1 MSKFTEEDDAL
12 LGELGV
18 EVEVKKKA
26 TLTAKEERIIAGF
39 EEIQRFVEEH
49 GRKPQHGHENDIF
62 ERMYAIRLE
71 RLSSLEECRELLKDL
86 DHQQILDD
94 VEKEELLGEDM
105 DDDELL
111 SALGVEPKEGS
122 LQELK
127 HVRPS
132 EERRSAEEISR
143 RKKCENFD
151 DYKEIFEKVKA
162 ELANGSRQ
170 TVKITGKGNIEVG
183 SVYILKG
190 QMAYIAEKGETF
202 ENVYQRHGERDDDTR
217 TDQKLKIIFDN
228 ETESNQ
234 LILSFKRAI
243 NDDETA
249 RIVTAPTPLF
259 TDSINEDDQAT
270 GVIYVLRSECQ
281 HPEIVKNREIIHKIG
296 FTKGDVERR
305 IADASNQPTYLLSDV
320 EVVATYELYNLDAG
334 KLENIIHKIFSNAK
348 LDIELKDRF
357 GKPYNPREWFLVPLP
372 VVREAIDKIK
382 DGTISNYLYN
392 INSGQLEISS

>member
-71 RLSSLEECRELLKDL
+71 RLSNLEECRELLKDL
-86 DHQQILDD
+86 DQQQILDD
-94 VEKEELLGEDM
+94 VEKEELLGDDM

-122 LQELK
+122 LQDLK
-127 HVRPS
+127 HVRHS
-132 EERRSAEEISR
+132 
-143 RKKCENFD
+143 
-151 DYKEIFEKVKA
+151 KEIQSVDKVANRQKCNDFGIYKPLFEKVKS
-162 ELANGSRQ
+162 EVESNVRKI
-170 TVKITGKGNIEVG
+170 VKCTDKGEVDIENF
-183 SVYILKG
+183 YILYG
-190 QMAYIAEKGETF
+190 QMLYIA
-202 ENVYQRHGERDDDTR
+202 
-217 TDQKLKIIFDN
+217 DQEEAFIDQEGRNDRRLKIIFDN
-228 ETESNQ
+228 GTESNMLRRSLQ
-234 LILSFKRAI
+234 KRLW
-243 NDDETA
+243 DDSTSR
-249 RIVTAPTPLF
+249 RIVEPELGPLF
-259 TDSINEDDQAT
+259 TDAVNEDDQAT
-270 GVIYVLRSECQ
+270 GVIYVLRSQCQ

-296 FTKGDVERR
+296 FTKGDIERR
-305 IADASNQPTYLLSDV
+305 IANASNQPTYLLSDV

-357 GKPYNPREWFLVPLP
+357 GKPYNPKEWFLVPLP
-372 VVREAIDKIK
+372 VVKEAIEKIK

>member
-26 TLTAKEERIIAGF
+26 SLTAKEERIIAGF

-122 LQELK
+122 LQDLK
-127 HVRPS
+127 HVRHS
-132 EERRSAEEISR
+132 
-143 RKKCENFD
+143 
-151 DYKEIFEKVKA
+151 KEIQSADKVANRQVCNDFGIYKPLFEKVKS
-162 ELANGSRQ
+162 EIESKVRTIVNC
-170 TVKITGKGNIEVG
+170 TDKGEVDVG
-183 SVYILKG
+183 NFYILYG
-190 QMAYIAEKGETF
+190 QMLYIA
-202 ENVYQRHGERDDDTR
+202 
-217 TDQKLKIIFDN
+217 DQEEAFIDQEGRNDRRLKIIFDN
-228 ETESNQ
+228 GTESNMLRRSLQ
-234 LILSFKRAI
+234 KRLW
-243 NDDETA
+243 DDSTSR
-249 RIVTAPTPLF
+249 RIVEPELGPLF
-259 TDSINEDDQAT
+259 TDAVNEDDQAT
-270 GVIYVLRSECQ
+270 GVIYVLRSQCQ

-372 VVREAIDKIK
+372 VVREAIEKIK
-382 DGTISNYLYN
+382 DGTISKYLYN

>member
-71 RLSSLEECRELLKDL
+71 RLSNLEECRELLKDL
-86 DHQQILDD
+86 DQQQILDD
-94 VEKEELLGEDM
+94 VEKEELIGDDM

-122 LQELK
+122 LQDLK
-127 HVRPS
+127 HVRHS
-132 EERRSAEEISR
+132 KNIQSADKVANR
-143 RKKCENFD
+143 QKCNDFGI
-151 DYKEIFEKVKA
+151 YKPLFEKVKS
-162 ELANGSRQ
+162 EVESNVRKI
-170 TVKITGKGNIEVG
+170 VKCTDKGEVDIENF
-183 SVYILKG
+183 YILYG
-190 QMAYIAEKGETF
+190 QMLYIA
-202 ENVYQRHGERDDDTR
+202 
-217 TDQKLKIIFDN
+217 DQEEAFIDQEGRNDRRLKIIFDN
-228 ETESNQ
+228 GTESNMLRRSLQ
-234 LILSFKRAI
+234 KRLW
-243 NDDETA
+243 DDSTSR
-249 RIVTAPTPLF
+249 RIVEPELGPLF
-259 TDSINEDDQAT
+259 TDAVNEDDQAT
-270 GVIYVLRSECQ
+270 GVIYVLRSQCQ

-372 VVREAIDKIK
+372 VVREAIEKIK
-382 DGTISNYLYN
+382 DGTISKYLYN

>member
-26 TLTAKEERIIAGF
+26 TLTAKEERIITGF

-71 RLSSLEECRELLKDL
+71 RLSNLEECRELLKDL
-86 DHQQILDD
+86 DQQQILDD
-94 VEKEELLGEDM
+94 VEKEELLGDDM

-122 LQELK
+122 LQDLK
-127 HVRPS
+127 HVRHS
-132 EERRSAEEISR
+132 
-143 RKKCENFD
+143 
-151 DYKEIFEKVKA
+151 KEIQSVDKVANRQKCNDFGIYKPLFEKVKS
-162 ELANGSRQ
+162 EVESNVRKI
-170 TVKITGKGNIEVG
+170 VKCTDKGEVDIENF
-183 SVYILKG
+183 YILYG
-190 QMAYIAEKGETF
+190 QMLYIA
-202 ENVYQRHGERDDDTR
+202 
-217 TDQKLKIIFDN
+217 DQEEAFIDQEGRNDRRLKIIFDN
-228 ETESNQ
+228 GTESNMLRRSLQ
-234 LILSFKRAI
+234 KRLW
-243 NDDETA
+243 DDSTSR
-249 RIVTAPTPLF
+249 RIVEPELGPLF
-259 TDSINEDDQAT
+259 TDAVNEDDQAT
-270 GVIYVLRSECQ
+270 GVIYVLRSQCQ

-334 KLENIIHKIFSNAK
+334 KLENIIHKIFSNAT

-357 GKPYNPREWFLVPLP
+357 GKPYKPREWFLVPLS
-372 VVREAIDKIK
+372 EIKKAIDLIASGNAIGCYYNLETSKIEK
-382 DGTISNYLYN
+382 
-392 INSGQLEISS
+392 EI

>member
-62 ERMYAIRLE
+62 EKMYAVRLD
-71 RLSSLEECRELLKDL
+71 RLSDQDECRELLL
-86 DHQQILDD
+86 EMDHQKILGDG
-94 VEKEELLGEDM
+94 EKEDLPGEDM

-122 LQELK
+122 LQDLK

-132 EERRSAEEISR
+132 KEIQAAEEIASR
-143 RKKCENFD
+143 RQCPEFGIYKPLFEQVKSEIDSNLRTIVKCTNKGEVDAGNF
-151 DYKEIFEKVKA
+151 
-162 ELANGSRQ
+162 
-170 TVKITGKGNIEVG
+170 
-183 SVYILKG
+183 YILYG
-190 QMAYIAEKGETF
+190 QMLYIADQEEAFVDQEG
-202 ENVYQRHGERDDDTR
+202 R
-217 TDQKLKIIFDN
+217 TDRRLKIVFDN
-228 ETESNQ
+228 GTESNMLRRSLQ
-234 LILSFKRAI
+234 KRLW
-243 NDDETA
+243 DDETSR
-249 RIVTAPTPLF
+249 RIFAPDLGPLF
-259 TDSINEDDQAT
+259 TDTKTEGDQAS
-270 GVIYVLRSECQ
+270 GVIYVLRSKCE
-281 HPEIVKNREIIHKIG
+281 HPEILKNREIIHKIG

-320 EVVATYELYNLDAG
+320 EVVATYELYNLDAS
-334 KLENIIHKIFSNAK
+334 KLENIIHRIFSGAK

-357 GKPYNPREWFLVPLP
+357 GKPYRPREWFLVPLS
-372 VVREAIDKIK
+372 VIKEAIECIR
-382 DGTISNYLYN
+382 DGTISDFVYDPQKGRLV
-392 INSGQLEISS
+392 EIG

>member
-71 RLSSLEECRELLKDL
+71 RLSNLEECRELLKDL
-86 DHQQILDD
+86 DQQQILDD
-94 VEKEELLGEDM
+94 VEKEELIGDDM

-122 LQELK
+122 LQDLK
-127 HVRPS
+127 HVRHS
-132 EERRSAEEISR
+132 
-143 RKKCENFD
+143 
-151 DYKEIFEKVKA
+151 KEIQSADKVANRQVCNDFGIYKPLFEKVKS
-162 ELANGSRQ
+162 EIESKVRTIVNC
-170 TVKITGKGNIEVG
+170 TDKGEVDVG
-183 SVYILKG
+183 SFYILYG
-190 QMAYIAEKGETF
+190 QMLYIA
-202 ENVYQRHGERDDDTR
+202 
-217 TDQKLKIIFDN
+217 DQEEAFIDQEGRNDRRLKIIFDN
-228 ETESNQ
+228 GTESNMLRRSLQ
-234 LILSFKRAI
+234 KRLW
-243 NDDETA
+243 DDSTSR
-249 RIVTAPTPLF
+249 RIVEPELGPLF
-259 TDSINEDDQAT
+259 TDAVNEDDQAT
-270 GVIYVLRSECQ
+270 GVIYVLRSQCQ

-372 VVREAIDKIK
+372 VVREAIEKIK

-392 INSGQLEISS
+392 INSGQLEVSS

>member
-71 RLSSLEECRELLKDL
+71 RLSNLEECRALLKDL
-86 DHQQILDD
+86 DQQQILDD
-94 VEKEELLGEDM
+94 VEKEELIGDDM

-127 HVRPS
+127 HVRTS
-132 EERRSAEEISR
+132 AERKTAEEIA
-143 RKKCENFD
+143 KGQLCKDFD
-151 DYKEIFEKVKA
+151 EFKPIFEKVQS
-162 ELANGSRQ
+162 ELDSGVRT
-170 TVKITGKGNIEVG
+170 TVRFGRDVEINKGDF
-183 SVYILKG
+183 YILGGIK
-190 QMAYIAEKGETF
+190 AYIADVGEKFIHEYGREDSRLR
-202 ENVYQRHGERDDDTR
+202 VIY
-217 TDQKLKIIFDN
+217 DN
-228 ETESNQ
+228 GKESN
-234 LILSFKRAI
+234 LYIRSFQKVLWA
-243 NDDETA
+243 DDA
-249 RIVTAPTPLF
+249 GRRITNPDLGPLF
-259 TDSINEDDQAT
+259 TDALDENDQAS
-270 GVIYVLRSECQ
+270 GVIYVLRSKCQ
-281 HPEIVKNREIIHKIG
+281 HPEILKNREIIHKIG
-296 FTKGDVERR
+296 FTTGNVERR

-320 EVVATYELYNLDAG
+320 EIVATYELYNINAG
-334 KLENIIHKIFSNAK
+334 KMENIIHRIFSNAK

-357 GKPYNPREWFLVPLP
+357 GKPFKPREWFLVPLP
-372 VVREAIDKIK
+372 VIREAIEKIK

-392 INSGQLEISS
+392 VKTGQLEADN

>member
-62 ERMYAIRLE
+62 ERMYAVRLD
-71 RLSSLEECRELLKDL
+71 RLSELEECRELLMEM
-86 DHQQILDD
+86 DHQKILGSG
-94 VEKEELLGEDM
+94 EKEDLPGEDM

-122 LQELK
+122 LQDLK

-132 EERRSAEEISR
+132 EERRSAEEIAQGQLCEDFDEYKSLFETVQSELQAGI
-143 RKKCENFD
+143 RK
-151 DYKEIFEKVKA
+151 
-162 ELANGSRQ
+162 
-170 TVKITGKGNIEVG
+170 TVRFGKDVQIKQGDFYIVG
-183 SVYILKG
+183 GIK
-190 QMAYIAEKGETF
+190 AYIAEIGDKFVQDYGREDSRLRVIYDNGKESNPYLRSF
-202 ENVYQRHGERDDDTR
+202 QKSLWKDDAGR
-217 TDQKLKIIFDN
+217 KIISPD
-228 ETESNQ
+228 
-234 LILSFKRAI
+234 LG
-243 NDDETA
+243 
-249 RIVTAPTPLF
+249 PLF
-259 TDSINEDDQAT
+259 SDSKSEDDQAT
-270 GVIYVLRSECQ
+270 GTIYVLRSQCQ
-281 HPEIVKNREIIHKIG
+281 DPEILKNREIIHKIG

-334 KLENIIHKIFSNAK
+334 KLENIIHRIFSGAK

-357 GKPYNPREWFLVPLP
+357 GKPYRPREWFLVPLS
-372 VVREAIDKIK
+372 VIKEAIECIR
-382 DGTISNYLYN
+382 DGTISDFVYDPQKGRLV
-392 INSGQLEISS
+392 EIG

>member
-71 RLSSLEECRELLKDL
+71 RLSNLEECRELLKDL
-86 DHQQILDD
+86 DQQQILDD
-94 VEKEELLGEDM
+94 VEKEELLGDDM

-122 LQELK
+122 LQDLK
-127 HVRPS
+127 HVRHS
-132 EERRSAEEISR
+132 
-143 RKKCENFD
+143 
-151 DYKEIFEKVKA
+151 KEIQSVDKVANRQKCNDFGIYKPLFEKVKS
-162 ELANGSRQ
+162 EVESNVRKI
-170 TVKITGKGNIEVG
+170 VKCTDKGEVD
-183 SVYILKG
+183 VENFYILYG
-190 QMAYIAEKGETF
+190 QMLYIA
-202 ENVYQRHGERDDDTR
+202 
-217 TDQKLKIIFDN
+217 DQEEAFIDQEGRNDRRLKIIFDN
-228 ETESNQ
+228 GTESNMLRRSLQ
-234 LILSFKRAI
+234 KRLW
-243 NDDETA
+243 DDSTSR
-249 RIVTAPTPLF
+249 RIVEPELGPLF
-259 TDSINEDDQAT
+259 TDAVNEDDQAT
-270 GVIYVLRSECQ
+270 GVIYVLRSQCQ

-296 FTKGDVERR
+296 FTKGDIERR
-305 IADASNQPTYLLSDV
+305 IANASNQPTYLLSDV

-357 GKPYNPREWFLVPLP
+357 GKPYNPKEWFLVPLP
-372 VVREAIDKIK
+372 VVKEAIEKIK

>member
-71 RLSSLEECRELLKDL
+71 RLSSLEECRELLKEL

-132 EERRSAEEISR
+132 EERRSAEEVA
-143 RKKCENFD
+143 KGQLCEDFD
-151 DYKEIFEKVKA
+151 KFKPIFEKVQT
-162 ELANGSRQ
+162 ELDSGIRK
-170 TVKITGKGNIEVG
+170 TVRFGRDVKINQGDLYILGGLKAYVAEVG
-183 SVYILKG
+183 KKFVHEYGREDSRLRVIY
-190 QMAYIAEKGETF
+190 
-202 ENVYQRHGERDDDTR
+202 
-217 TDQKLKIIFDN
+217 DN
-228 ETESNQ
+228 GKESN
-234 LILSFKRAI
+234 LYIRSFQKVLWA
-243 NDDETA
+243 DDA
-249 RIVTAPTPLF
+249 GRRITDPDLGPLF
-259 TDSINEDDQAT
+259 SDAKTDDDQAT
-270 GVIYVLRSECQ
+270 GVIYVLRSNCQ

-372 VVREAIDKIK
+372 VVREAIEKIK

-392 INSGQLEISS
+392 INSGQLEMSS